1 MSHKN
6 QRPPILARAVTAASV
21 LIIALSAATTAS
33 AVSPPYTG
41 GGESTESS
49 GSSQQ
54 VPLEGA
60 PEPADDVPGLISQPG
75 EPPRDHKDDP
85 THSDVTAE
93 HDPDT
98 GKEIITRS
106 GITHWEALA
115 DAGPMLM
122 SLANAP
128 DVLAVSI
135 TPASGSVGSVPNP
148 RIRIDFNVPLG
159 AKSGDSYDVDLSTPW
174 IYASTSTTEI
184 KDASGTVFAVAQP
197 KSFEKKGKLGRWRLT
212 ITLTEQVETHSNV
225 QGFIDL
231 QLAYY
236 LNRSAF
242 SGPIIATSNGVEL
255 ARTAGNWS
263 IPASGQ
269 QVESAGINGGAFLNG
284 KPAVQPM
291 IRLNYNRIPAS
302 GWKVTIS
309 NLSAG
314 LSPSC
319 IGQVQVQTADAN
331 GWIVDAAGVAQVD
344 TCAPSTQVFTITRS
358 MAQAL
363 GASGTIPVNLRTYM
377 YGEKE
382 RTSYSLRMTSNVSV
396 NGASSWDL
404 TAATGEGSAS
414 SADYLSLTTSKTAQ
428 VNSSNLNDSA
438 TIGDIITYTITTA
451 PGKDN
456 DRAISNVVTTDV
468 LPEGLKFISANNNG
482 TFDAAKRTV
491 TWGPRFLSSTG
502 RFIDIVKVEVI
513 STQDSGSLT
522 NRVSNTGDRVCG
534 ESDAQSVCSAEVTT
548 PLAKPSFTFA
558 KNAEVIDSNKN
569 GWKGD
574 EGDSIRY
581 TFTATN
587 TGKVTL
593 SSAKLTDKML
603 GISDR
608 ECLASPLAPGASTQ
622 CVGEFF
628 HTITKK
634 DVDPGKVTNQATL
647 CVDPRL
653 GLACQDESTTT
664 PTVRPAFSFSK
675 SVASITD
682 ANGKQI
688 ETGKASKG
696 DKILFEFEVTN
707 TGNVDLTS
715 AFVTDPLLGVSKAPC
730 LTASAPL
737 KPAQKVTCPTNPKFT
752 YVVND
757 ADVAAGNV
765 HNVAVGSVPGL
776 PDQERETS
784 TPILPDP
791 LNPDLPHTGSVGSMA
806 LFALGG
812 ILIAGGAGTVAL
824 QYRYSSRQPLHRRR
838 TSSH

>member
-1 MSHKN
+1 MSLKN
-6 QRPPILARAVTAASV
+6 QCPPKLARAMTAASA

-33 AVSPPYTG
+33 AVSPLDLDHDSTG
-41 GGESTESS
+41 RSSEPTQFSPKPETAGESSDGSLPPTESLS
-49 GSSQQ
+49 E
-54 VPLEGA
+54 V
-60 PEPADDVPGLISQPG
+60 
-75 EPPRDHKDDP
+75 HDDP
-85 THSDVTAE
+85 THSNVVAE
-93 HDPDT
+93 QDPAT
-98 GKEIITRS
+98 GAEIVTRS
-106 GITHWEALA
+106 GITHWEER
-115 DAGPMLM
+115 
-122 SLANAP
+122 SLAEPFLMAHISSE
-128 DVLAVSI
+128 DVLEVSI
-135 TPASGSVGSVPNP
+135 TPASGSVASVPSP
-148 RIRIDFNVPLG
+148 RIRIDFSVPPG
-159 AKSGDSYDVDLSTPW
+159 AKAGDSYDIDLNAPW
-174 IYASTSTTEI
+174 IYAFSRTTEI
-184 KDASGTVFAVAQP
+184 KDSNGTVFAVARP
-197 KSFEKKGKLGRWRLT
+197 ASFEQRGKLGRWRLI
-212 ITLTEQVETHSNV
+212 ITLTEQVETHSNIR
-225 QGFIDL
+225 GFVDL

-242 SGPIIATSNGVEL
+242 TGPVIATSNGVEV

-269 QVESAGINGGAFLNG
+269 QVESAGINGGEFVHDR
-284 KPAVQPM
+284 PAVLPG
-291 IRLNYNRIPAS
+291 IRIRYDRIPAS
-302 GWKVTIS
+302 GWTVTMS

-331 GWIVDAAGVAQVD
+331 GWLVD
-344 TCAPSTQVFTITRS
+344 TASTPPADPCTASTQVFTITRN

-363 GASGTIPVNLRTYM
+363 GASGATPVNLRTYM
-377 YGEKE
+377 YGEKAK
-382 RTSYSLRMTSNVSV
+382 TPYSLRMTSNVPV
-396 NGASSWDL
+396 NGASSWNL
-404 TAATGEGSAS
+404 TANTGEGSAS

-428 VNSSNLNDSA
+428 VNSSNQNDSA
-438 TIGDIITYTITTA
+438 TIGDTITYTIATT

-456 DRAISNVVTTDV
+456 DRAISNVVTTDI

-482 TFDAAKRTV
+482 TFDAARRTV

-502 RFIDIVKVEVI
+502 KFTDVITVEVV
-513 STQDSGSLT
+513 SAPKSGSLT
-522 NRVSNTGDRVCG
+522 NHASNKGDGVCG
-534 ESDAQSVCSAEVTT
+534 ESDAQSVCNAEVTT
-548 PLAKPSFTFA
+548 PLAKPSFTFT
-558 KNAEVIDSNKN
+558 KNAEIIDSNKN

-608 ECLASPLAPGASTQ
+608 ECLATPLAPGASTQ

-634 DVDPGKVTNQATL
+634 DVDAGKVTNQATL
-647 CVDPRL
+647 CVDPKL
-653 GLACQDESTTT
+653 GLACEDESTTT
-664 PTVRPAFSFSK
+664 TTIRPAFSFSK
-675 SVASITD
+675 SVSTITD

-696 DKILFEFEVTN
+696 DKILFQFEVTN

-715 AFVTDPLLGVSKAPC
+715 AFVTDPLLGVSKVPC
-730 LTASAPL
+730 LNASAPL
-737 KPAQKVTCPTNPKFT
+737 KPAQKITCPTNPQFT

-806 LFALGG
+806 LFTLGG

-824 QYRYSSRQPLHRRR
+824 QYRYSSSQPLHRRG
-838 TSSH
+838 TPSH

>member
-1 MSHKN
+1 MSNENH
-6 QRPPILARAVTAASV
+6 RPPILARAVTAASV

-33 AVSPPYTG
+33 AISPPYSEG
-41 GGESTESS
+41 GASGESS
-49 GSSQQ
+49 GPSQQ
-54 VPLEGA
+54 VA
-60 PEPADDVPGLISQPG
+60 PEEAPESADDVPGAISQPV
-75 EPPRDHKDDP
+75 EAPREHKDDP
-85 THSDVTAE
+85 THSDAITE
-93 HDPDT
+93 QDPDT
-98 GKEIITRS
+98 GQEIVTRS
-106 GITHWEALA
+106 GITHWEERSTP
-115 DAGPMLM
+115 DPRLM
-122 SLANAP
+122 SRATAP
-128 DVLAVSI
+128 DILTVSI
-135 TPASGSVGSVPNP
+135 APTSGSVGSIPNP
-148 RIRIDFNVPLG
+148 RIRIDFSVPLG
-159 AKSGDSYDVDLSTPW
+159 AKVGDSYDVDLSAPW
-174 IYASTSTTEI
+174 IYATTSTTEI
-184 KDASGTVFAVAQP
+184 KDAVGTVFAVAQP
-197 KSFEKKGKLGRWRLT
+197 KNFEQKGKLGRWRLT

-225 QGFIDL
+225 KGFIDL

-269 QVESAGINGGAFLNG
+269 QLEGAALNGGAFVNG
-284 KPAVQPM
+284 KPAVQPG
-291 IRLNYNRIPAS
+291 IRINYNRIPAS

-319 IGQVQVQTADAN
+319 NGQVQVQTADTN
-331 GWIVDAAGVAQVD
+331 GWLIDTAGMAQVD
-344 TCAPSTQVFTITRS
+344 TCTASTQVFTITQS

-363 GASGTIPVNLRTYM
+363 GASGTMPVNLRTYM
-377 YGEKE
+377 YGEKQ
-382 RTSYSLRMTSNVSV
+382 RTSYSLRMTSNVPV

-414 SADYLSLTTSKTAQ
+414 SADYLSLTTSKTAE
-428 VNSSNLNDSA
+428 VNSSSRNDSA
-438 TIGDIITYTITTA
+438 AIGDTISYTITTT

-456 DRAISNVVTTDV
+456 DRAISNVITTDH

-502 RFIDIVKVEVI
+502 RFIDVVNVEVM
-513 STQDSGSLT
+513 STQNAGSLT
-522 NRVSNTGDRVCG
+522 NRVSNAGDRVCG
-534 ESDAQSVCSAEVTT
+534 EADAQSVCSAEVTT
-548 PLAKPSFTFA
+548 PLAKPSFAFTKA
-558 KNAEVIDSNKN
+558 SEAVDSNGN

-574 EGDSIRY
+574 EGDNIKY
-581 TFTATN
+581 TFTAKN
-587 TGKVTL
+587 TGEVPL

-608 ECLASPLAPGASTQ
+608 ECLVAPLAPGASTQ

-634 DVDPGKVTNQATL
+634 DVDAGKVTNQATL
-647 CVDPRL
+647 CVDPKL
-653 GLACQDESTTT
+653 GLACEDESTTT
-664 PTVRPAFSFSK
+664 TTIGPAFSFSK
-675 SVASITD
+675 SVATITD

-696 DKILFEFEVTN
+696 DKILFQFEVTN

-715 AFVTDPLLGVSKAPC
+715 AFVTDPLLGVSKVPC
-730 LTASAPL
+730 LSASAPL
-737 KPAQKVTCPTNPKFT
+737 KPAQKVTCPTHPKFT

-757 ADVAAGNV
+757 GDVAAGKV
-765 HNVAVGSVPGL
+765 RNVAVGSVPGL

-784 TPILPDP
+784 TPVLPDP
-791 LNPDLPHTGSVGSMA
+791 LSPNLPQTGATGSIA
-806 LFALGG
+806 LFSLGG
-812 ILIAGGAGTVAL
+812 ILIAVGASTVAL
-824 QYRYSSRQPLHRRR
+824 QYRYSSRQPLHRRG
-838 TSSH
+838 TPSH